1 MRRPC
6 HESVGPRRWL
16 GQGRVHIVQV
26 SGHAGR
32 EKSCSTSGVI
42 SWEMDNP
49 AYREEESRSHSFNHK
64 REWLQNQSGAEEGSG
79 RGREMVKDNFLQ
91 TANFLN
97 SLIIKV

>member
-1 MRRPC
+1 M
-6 HESVGPRRWL
+6 
-16 GQGRVHIVQV
+16 QV

-49 AYREEESRSHSFNHK
+49 AYREEESRLHSFNHI
-64 REWLQNQSGAEEGSG
+64 REWLQNPSGAEEGSG

-91 TANFLN
+91 TANFLKGPC
-97 SLIIKV
+97 IKVLRYKG

>member
-1 MRRPC
+1 M
-6 HESVGPRRWL
+6 
-16 GQGRVHIVQV
+16 QV

-49 AYREEESRSHSFNHK
+49 AYREEESRSHSFNHI
-64 REWLQNQSGAEEGSG
+64 REWLQNPSGVEEGSG

-91 TANFLN
+91 TANFLKG
-97 SLIIKV
+97 LCIKVLRYKANK